1 MKYLFT
7 LLLIAILFTVGC
19 TSKRY
24 VNKAEKLDN
33 AGLYTD
39 AANMYYHSLTANRN
53 NIEARVG
60 LQRTGQ
66 MVLEDKIKAFTNHYN
81 TGTPKDAVYA
91 FRNAEAYY
99 KKLSALGVQLEL
111 SEDQRAYYSEVEDIY
126 LNKIYQDAV
135 KALTLEEFN
144 NAESVFREIL
154 SINTEYKDSK
164 TKWAIAKYEPIYRIG
179 TEHLT
184 NKLFRMAYYDFK
196 TIIDGTGGY
205 KNSIELKNEALKN
218 AIITIA
224 IVPFSYSGTHQR
236 NFASKLETKLVS
248 NINTLESPF
257 YKVISD
263 QVIRSAS
270 NAKYKEDPTKYIQWL
285 KSLGADIQA
294 KAILTGRVIR
304 VYSKTGSL
312 QKTEKRGYI
321 KRTIEVLN
329 KTTNQK
335 EKKTVYDKVIYYE
348 YQQKN
353 YVQLSLKYALTIM
366 DSGEIVVSDLFTTEK
381 NDKIHYAKFAGDYKK
396 LVPGYWKQ
404 IDKKSD
410 SDKIYDDRFSVNLL
424 HNLLNSKTD
433 IKSTYQIEADLLN
446 EAASSIANHIANYN
460 PEQ

>member
-1 MKYLFT
+1 MKHLFT
-7 LLLIAILFTVGC
+7 LLLIAVLFTPGC

-24 VNKAEKLDN
+24 VNKAEKFDN

-39 AANMYYHSLTANRN
+39 AANMYYHSLTANKN
-53 NIEARVG
+53 NIEAKIG

-66 MVLEDKIKAFTNHYN
+66 MVLEDKIKAFTNQYN
-81 TGTPKDAVYA
+81 TGTTKDAVYA
-91 FRNAEAYY
+91 FREAEAYY
-99 KKLSALGVQLEL
+99 KKLSALGIQLEL
-111 SEDQRAYYSEVEDIY
+111 SEDQRAYYNEVEDIY

-135 KALTLEEFN
+135 KALILEEFN
-144 NAESVFREIL
+144 NAEPLFREIL
-154 SINTEYKDSK
+154 SINAKYKDSK
-164 TKWAIAKYEPIYRIG
+164 TKWTIAKYEPLYRIG
-179 TEHLT
+179 TDHLT

-236 NFASKLETKLVS
+236 DFASKLETKLVS
-248 NINTLESPF
+248 NINNLKSPF
-257 YKVISD
+257 YKVISN
-263 QVIRSAS
+263 QVIRSAPIA
-270 NAKYKEDPTKYIQWL
+270 NYKGYPTKYIQWL
-285 KSLGADIQA
+285 KSLDAHIQA
-294 KAILTGRVIR
+294 KAILTGSVIR

-321 KRTIEVLN
+321 KRTVEVLN
-329 KTTNQK
+329 KSTNQK

-348 YQQKN
+348 YQQRN
-353 YVQLSLKYALTIM
+353 LVQFSLKYALTRM
-366 DSGEIVVSDLFTTEK
+366 DNGEIVVSDLFTTE
-381 NDKIHYAKFAGDYKK
+381 NVDEIHYAKFAGDYKR
-396 LVPGYWKQ
+396 LIPGYWKQ

-410 SDKIYDDRFSVNLL
+410 TDKIYDERSSVNHL
-424 HNLLNSKTD
+424 HNLFNNKKK
-433 IKSTYQIEADLLN
+433 IKSTYQIEAYLLN